1 MRIVVTGLVATYPL
15 GGVTWDYL
23 AYVDGFRRLGHEILY
38 LEDTGGWFYRPDA
51 QTFSDDP
58 APKLRYLVAALLFAF
73 VSHALRAQD
82 YPAKPIRWIV
92 PYPPGGTSDFVARLM
107 AQKLT
112 EAWKQPVLI
121 DNRGGANGNIGT
133 EMVAKAP
140 PDGYT
145 LLLVANAFT
154 INQSVYTNLTFDA
167 ERDFAPI
174 TTVLAQPNVL
184 AVHPSLPVKSVK
196 EFIGLA
202 RARPGE
208 LNYASGG
215 TGNNNHL
222 AAELFA
228 RMAGV
233 RFTHVPYKGM
243 SLGISALLTGEVHFT
258 FATLVSVSP
267 HIKSGRMRV
276 LAVTSAERVH
286 SMPELPT
293 VAQAGVPGYE
303 AASWVGVLVPAKTPQ
318 QIVAKLHQ
326 EIVRILKMPEVN
338 EQIARTGAE
347 VLANTPEQ
355 FAALIRGDIKRYSE
369 LTKAIGIR
377 LN

>member
-1 MRIVVTGLVATYPL
+1 MP
-15 GGVTWDYL
+15 
-23 AYVDGFRRLGHEILY
+23 
-38 LEDTGGWFYRPDA
+38 WFSA
-51 QTFSDDP
+51 
-58 APKLRYLVAALLFAF
+58 LVAALLFACTTG
-73 VSHALRAQD
+73 ALRAQD
-82 YPAKPIRWIV
+82 YPTKPIRWIV
-92 PYPPGGTSDFVARLM
+92 PYPPGGTSDFVARLI

-112 EAWKQPVLI
+112 ETWKHAVLI

-133 EMVAKAP
+133 ELVAKAP

-154 INQSVYTNLTFDA
+154 INQSVYANLTFDA

-174 TTVLAQPNVL
+174 TAVLAQPNVL

-196 EFIGLA
+196 EFIALA
-202 RARPGE
+202 RARPGD

-215 TGNNNHL
+215 AGNNNHL

-243 SLGISALLTGEVHFT
+243 SLGISALLTGEVQFT

-267 HIKSGRMRV
+267 YIKSGRIRV
-276 LAVTSAERVH
+276 LAVTSAERVS

-303 AASWVGVLVPAKTPQ
+303 AASWVGVLVPAKTPER
-318 QIVAKLHQ
+318 IVARLNQ
-326 EIVRILKMPEVN
+326 EIVRILKTPDVN
-338 EQIARTGAE
+338 EQIARSGAE
-347 VLANTPEQ
+347 VLAGTPEQ
-355 FAALIRGDIKRYSE
+355 VAGIIRGDLKRYSE
-369 LTKAIGIR
+369 LTKAIGIKIE
-377 LN
+377 